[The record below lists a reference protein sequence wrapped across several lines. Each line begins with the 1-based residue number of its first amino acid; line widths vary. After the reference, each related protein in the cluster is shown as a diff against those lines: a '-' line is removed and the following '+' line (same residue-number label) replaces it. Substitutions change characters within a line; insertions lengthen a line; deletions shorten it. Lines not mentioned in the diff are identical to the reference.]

1 MASDDDFP
9 PIRGT
14 YNGINYYIQNG
25 KQRQRKSGGGFTS
38 ESIKNNPKM
47 QGVRDSN
54 QELTLCSKFN
64 KHFKEAL
71 FPFINDLEDGT
82 LHSRLMKL
90 FMQIKTLDEAPV
102 GKRTVGKGLCCDMG
116 RKLLREFKFTK
127 GPDARD
133 ILGPIADLNSE
144 TGALKAV
151 AFDPKRLRFPKGSTH
166 FFIQY
171 GVLEYDLKESAFRFI
186 QNTDAL
192 VVAKEDEAKELVLE
206 VPEKP
211 KKGCAVFGFVKVQF
225 YQKLPDRFYK
235 SFAKGAVGI
244 GVVSND

>member
-9 PIRGT
+9 PIKGT

-25 KQRQRKSGGGFTS
+25 KQRQRKAGGGFTR

-54 QELTLCSKFN
+54 QELALCSRFN
-64 KHFKEAL
+64 KNFKEAL
-71 FPFINDLEDGT
+71 FPFINDLGDGT

-102 GKRTVGKGLCCDMG
+102 GKRTVVNGLCCDMA

-127 GPDARD
+127 GPGTRD
-133 ILGPIADLNSE
+133 ILGPIADLDTK
-144 TGALKAV
+144 TGVLKAV
-151 AFDPKRLRFPKGSTH
+151 AFDPKRLKFPKGSTH
-166 FFIQY
+166 FYLQY
-171 GVLEYDLKESAFRFI
+171 GVLEYTLKGNAFRFI
-186 QNTDAL
+186 LNTDAL
-192 VVAKEDEAKELVLE
+192 VVAKEDEAKDLVLE

-211 KKGCAVFGFVKVQF
+211 KKGSAVFGVVKVQF

-244 GVVSND
+244 GVV

>member
-1 MASDDDFP
+1 MASDDNFP
-9 PIRGT
+9 PIKGT

-25 KQRQRKSGGGFTS
+25 KQRQRKAGGGFTS

-54 QELTLCSKFN
+54 RELTLCSVFN

-90 FMQIKTLDEAPV
+90 FMQIKTLDESPL
-102 GKRTVGKGLCCDMG
+102 GKRTVGNGLCCDMG

-133 ILGPIADLNSE
+133 ILGPIADLNTE
-144 TGALKAV
+144 TGILKAV
-151 AFDPKRLRFPKGSTH
+151 AFDPKRLKFPKGSTH
-166 FFIQY
+166 FFMQY
-171 GVLEYDLKESAFRFI
+171 GVLEYNLRENAFRFI
-186 QNTDAL
+186 LNEGTL
-192 VVAKEDEAKELVLE
+192 VVAKDDEAQELILE
-206 VPEKP
+206 VPEKS
-211 KKGCAVFGFVKVQF
+211 KKGCTVFGVVKVQF

-244 GVVSND
+244 GVI